1 MLVTQGNAR
10 KAALIITAVP
20 NSGKCRHTVCACV
33 SLCVC
38 VSRRLAGTHSHT
50 LTHTSHEPGM
60 TLASYIRFL
69 ASSETVVAAGPTLAP
84 LFMARKASRLLV
96 LNSAADETSLEKMTH
111 LTTMVDVPMERLLA
125 GPGPVTLESRLSD
138 ALTLLAVRALQ
149 QGARGKASAPRIPAH
164 APSPTTASATTAS
177 ATTASATT
185 ASAATASA
193 TTASATTTSATTASA
208 TTAVQPTSAD
218 LLNTSARLA
227 PTACLP
233 PPGPLAN
240 ARNWASEQLR
250 MLPGGS
256 SLYSPESWARIALS
270 GSIASD
276 FNARSKQRDQCFG
289 ETWPVKH
296 RVCAGGGSVPSG
308 LPSRLRAAD
317 RDTQIMCHTNP
328 ATESTLCDA
337 RRLVLR
343 PARVTVA
350 RGGEPVESVHGRA
363 EETELPVYARGAWSG
378 SCRLCAALSPTDQ
391 STKIANTAG
400 PTPLRAKQTRQACH
414 GNASIMLADMG
425 LTSDSYASMIF
436 ESYEADESA
445 VAACD
450 AEYADLCACAYT
462 SVHENLDPPAPSV
475 RFSFE

>member
-1 MLVTQGNAR
+1 
-10 KAALIITAVP
+10 
-20 NSGKCRHTVCACV
+20 
-33 SLCVC
+33 
-38 VSRRLAGTHSHT
+38 
-50 LTHTSHEPGM
+50 M

-84 LFMARKASRLLV
+84 LFMARKASRLVV

-164 APSPTTASATTAS
+164 APSPTTAPATTAS
-177 ATTASATT
+177 ATTAPATT
-185 ASAATASA
+185 AP
-193 TTASATTTSATTASA
+193 A

-218 LLNTSARLA
+218 LLNASARLA

-289 ETWPVKH
+289 EIWPVKH

-308 LPSRLRAAD
+308 LPSRAAD

-343 PARVTVA
+343 SARVTVA
-350 RGGEPVESVHGRA
+350 RGGEPVESVRGRA

-414 GNASIMLADMG
+414 GNASIMPAHMG

-450 AEYADLCACAYT
+450 AEYANLCACAYT